1 MKIERVKQLIIIALL
16 AVIWSCAPKTA
27 QKPGVSQNEQA
38 VWQKFTDMSQIAAE
52 KPYRINFSL
61 RVGEQ
66 GNTRRL
72 TGLLWGEDNDIRLD
86 IMAGV
91 GAIVA
96 KIKDTPDMFL
106 LYSPTENR
114 AYSHKGPNKPLFK
127 IGAPLPFSLDKLAA
141 ALSGDYLAAFAG
153 ALYNSNNAPQFLSYA
168 DNLYSWQIQ
177 GEQPGAIF
185 VNSDGFPVKW
195 RDKSWEMTLTYKDNA
210 PERIKLSNDDGKI
223 AILLVKERDNIEN
236 AFSEEQ
242 MALKLPSGIEM
253 LPLSR
258 YAMR

>member
-1 MKIERVKQLIIIALL
+1 MKSNINKHFILPVLL
-16 AVIWSCAPKTA
+16 LVLCSCAPKTA
-27 QKPGVSQNEQA
+27 QVPDATRNEQA
-38 VWQKFTDMSQIAAE
+38 VWQKFTEISHVAAD

-61 RVGEQ
+61 RIGEQ

-72 TGLLWGEDNDIRLD
+72 TGLLWGEENDIRLD

-91 GAIVA
+91 GALVA

-106 LYSPTENR
+106 LYAPTEKK

-141 ALSGDYLAAFAG
+141 MLTGDYLAAFADS
-153 ALYNSNNAPQFLSYA
+153 LYNHNEAPQFLAYA
-168 DNLYSWQIQ
+168 DDLYSWQMEGALP
-177 GEQPGAIF
+177 GEIF
-185 VNSDGFPVKW
+185 LNADGLPVKW
-195 RDKSWEMTLTYKDNA
+195 QNKSWDLTITYKNNA
-210 PERIKLSNDDGKI
+210 PERVKIANTNGKI
-223 AILLVKERDNIEN
+223 AILLVKERDKIETG
-236 AFSEEQ
+236 FTEEQ
-242 MALKLPSGIEM
+242 MALTLPAGVEM